1 MTAGRQ
7 MSTTT
12 LWFRMTRARRSM
24 AENKRAIFRGD
35 APTNTMLALK
45 TRKQAVKFSS
55 RGKKQFR
62 RGKKQAW
69 AMSRP

>member
-1 MTAGRQ
+1 
-7 MSTTT
+7 
-12 LWFRMTRARRSM
+12 M